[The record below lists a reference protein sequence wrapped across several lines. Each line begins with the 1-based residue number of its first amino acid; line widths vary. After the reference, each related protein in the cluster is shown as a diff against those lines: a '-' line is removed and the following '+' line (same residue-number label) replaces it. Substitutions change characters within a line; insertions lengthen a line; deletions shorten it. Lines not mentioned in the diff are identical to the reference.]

1 MAKTTPTDAVPLH
14 DQLQKLAGF
23 TPGDEPVFSLYLDL
37 KPNQHGRDQ
46 YDAFVKKTFGE
57 RLRSVPRGSREH
69 QALSGAHDRITAY
82 LANELKPS
90 SNGLAI
96 FSAGDELFEAIQ
108 VDAHLTEH
116 AFFIGPVPHLYSLAR
131 LIDQYPRYAA
141 VILDRNR
148 ARIFVVALGAVEKH
162 KEVVGAKTRR
172 TSMGGWSQ
180 ARYQRHTE
188 NIHLT
193 HIKEVGDMLDRI
205 VRDDRIAQIVIA
217 GDDVVVA
224 LLREHLPQ
232 YLLDK
237 LVDAP
242 AMTHETAES
251 EIVLAT
257 LDAMRRKDAETDA
270 EAVTTVVDAWQG
282 NGLGVMG
289 PEATLSALERG
300 QVDELLLSA
309 NVRALKPVQTFP
321 DSSPSEEFVSA
332 TSTPGVDE
340 HRQRLA
346 SELVTR
352 AEQTAARVRLIE
364 DPALL
369 EPYGGVGARLRFRL

>member
-1 MAKTTPTDAVPLH
+1 
-14 DQLQKLAGF
+14 
-23 TPGDEPVFSLYLDL
+23 
-37 KPNQHGRDQ
+37 
-46 YDAFVKKTFGE
+46 
-57 RLRSVPRGSREH
+57 
-69 QALSGAHDRITAY
+69 
-82 LANELKPS
+82 
-90 SNGLAI
+90 
-96 FSAGDELFEAIQ
+96 
-108 VDAHLTEH
+108 
-116 AFFIGPVPHLYSLAR
+116 
-131 LIDQYPRYAA
+131 
-141 VILDRNR
+141 
-148 ARIFVVALGAVEKH
+148 
-162 KEVVGAKTRR
+162 
-172 TSMGGWSQ
+172 
-180 ARYQRHTE
+180 
-188 NIHLT
+188 
-193 HIKEVGDMLDRI
+193 
-205 VRDDRIAQIVIA
+205 
-217 GDDVVVA
+217 
-224 LLREHLPQ
+224 
-232 YLLDK
+232 
-237 LVDAP
+237 
-242 AMTHETAES
+242 
-251 EIVLAT
+251 
-257 LDAMRRKDAETDA
+257 MRRKDAETDA

>member
-1 MAKTTPTDAVPLH
+1 
-14 DQLQKLAGF
+14 
-23 TPGDEPVFSLYLDL
+23 
-37 KPNQHGRDQ
+37 
-46 YDAFVKKTFGE
+46 
-57 RLRSVPRGSREH
+57 
-69 QALSGAHDRITAY
+69 LSGAHDRITAY

-148 ARIFVVALGAVEKH
+148 ARIFVVALGAVEKR

>member
-1 MAKTTPTDAVPLH
+1 MANTSPADTVPLH
-14 DQLQKLAGF
+14 DQLQKLAAYE
-23 TPGDEPVFSLYLDL
+23 PGDEPVVSLYLDL
-37 KPNQHGRDQ
+37 KPNQQGRDQ
-46 YDAFVKKTFGE
+46 YDAFVRKAFGE
-57 RLRSVPRGSREH
+57 RLRSVPRDSRE
-69 QALSGAHDRITAY
+69 QQILLRAHDRITAY
-82 LANELKPS
+82 LAHELKPS

-96 FSAGDELFEAIQ
+96 FSGGDELFEAIQ
-108 VDAHLTEH
+108 VDAHVTEH

-148 ARIFVVALGAVEKH
+148 ARIFVVALGAVEKR
-162 KEVVGAKTRR
+162 KEVVSAKTRR

-193 HIKEVGDMLDRI
+193 HIKEVVDVLDRV
-205 VRDDRIAQIVIA
+205 VRDDRIAQVVVA

-224 LLREHLPQ
+224 MFREHLPQ
-232 YLLDK
+232 HLLDK

-242 AMTHETAES
+242 AIPLETIEN

-270 EAVTTVVDAWQG
+270 EAVTMVVDAWQG
-282 NGLGVMG
+282 SGLGVVG

-309 NVRALKPVQTFP
+309 NVGALKPVQAFP
-321 DSSPSEEFVSA
+321 DSSPTEGFVSA
-332 TSTPGVDE
+332 TAAAGVDE
-340 HRQRLA
+340 DKQRLA

-364 DPALL
+364 DHVLL